1 MVVEFYIYFSY
12 EGLVVKEVDS
22 TSTVNNSMTRPSP
35 WIKHESFIST
45 YLLMY
50 KYFTH
55 DNKELDFSISLYGF
69 QCGCY
74 TAVLRRR
81 IRHV

>member
-1 MVVEFYIYFSY
+1 
-12 EGLVVKEVDS
+12 
-22 TSTVNNSMTRPSP
+22 
-35 WIKHESFIST
+35 
-45 YLLMY
+45 MY

-81 IRHV
+81 IRHVWDDQGFLELKET